1 MSTSA
6 YKKNM
11 TFKKRHNHPAVKGEF
26 HDGCE
31 ACELILDGS
40 GGTGLVVSE
49 AGAEVRRSWKKTT
62 STV

>member
-1 MSTSA
+1 MSANA

-11 TFKKRHNHPAVKGEF
+11 TFKKRHSHPAVKGEF

-31 ACELILDGS
+31 ACELILS
-40 GGTGLVVSE
+40 GQSTTGVTYGRN
-49 AGAEVRRSWKKTT
+49 GAEVRKSWKKT